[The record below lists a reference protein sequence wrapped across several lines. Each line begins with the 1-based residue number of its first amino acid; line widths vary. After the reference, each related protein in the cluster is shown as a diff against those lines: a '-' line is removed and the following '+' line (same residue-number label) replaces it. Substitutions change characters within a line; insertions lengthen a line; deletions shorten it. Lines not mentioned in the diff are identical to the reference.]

1 MAPGRCGCLNKV
13 ALRESVQTSYWTL
26 SGPGFTLR
34 FMATAHARQEG
45 RVSVTRVELSIGSL
59 DLFRFANYRHAFP
72 RHTHERFTVGLFG
85 PRNGSIT
92 TGGVSHSAEP
102 GSILA
107 IPPDQTH
114 SAEPLRS
121 SGWTYRTLY
130 PSARIMDLALADS
143 SAHPHPAFDRP
154 VISDSSLARRI
165 GELHTRLESGPPS
178 LRVEETL
185 IEVLRSLVDRHA
197 TRRSSVAATV
207 PAYAVVQARSYI
219 DAHFGTPIKLSDLSA
234 VCGISAF
241 HLIRSFRAS
250 TGMPPH
256 AYLTQVRANR
266 AREMLVRGEQLSAV
280 AYACGFADQSHLTRV
295 FKKIFGIT
303 PGAYV
308 DSPCL

>member
-1 MAPGRCGCLNKV
+1 
-13 ALRESVQTSYWTL
+13 
-26 SGPGFTLR
+26 
-34 FMATAHARQEG
+34 MATRHTRREG
-45 RVSVTRVELSIGSL
+45 RVAVTRVELSIGSL
-59 DLFRFANYRHAFP
+59 DLFRFTNYRHAFP
-72 RHTHERFTVGLFG
+72 RHTHERFTVGVFG

-92 TGGVSHSAEP
+92 TTSGCHTAEP

-107 IPPDQTH
+107 IPPDQAH

-130 PSARIMDLALADS
+130 PSTGIMDLALADS
-143 SAHPHPAFDRP
+143 SAHPRPAFDSP
-154 VISDSSLARRI
+154 VIADSSLARRL

-185 IEVLRSLVDRHA
+185 LELLRSLVDRHA
-197 TRRSSVAATV
+197 TRRSPVATTV

-219 DAHFGTPIKLSDLSA
+219 EAHFGSPIKLADLSS

-250 TGMPPH
+250 VGMPPH

-266 AREMLVRGEQLSAV
+266 AREMLVRGEQLSTV
-280 AYACGFADQSHLTRV
+280 AYSCGFADQSHLTRT

-308 DSPCL
+308 HAPSL

>member
-1 MAPGRCGCLNKV
+1 MG
-13 ALRESVQTSYWTL
+13 
-26 SGPGFTLR
+26 
-34 FMATAHARQEG
+34 TANARHEG

-72 RHTHERFTVGLFG
+72 RHTHERFTVGVFG
-85 PRNGSIT
+85 PRNGSIRT
-92 TGGVSHSAEP
+92 SSGSHSAEP
-102 GSILA
+102 GSVLA
-107 IPPDQTH
+107 IPPDQAH
-114 SAEPLRS
+114 SAEPLRH

-143 SAHPHPAFDRP
+143 SAHPRAAFDRP
-154 VISDSSLARRI
+154 VIVDSSLARRL
-165 GELHTRLESGPPS
+165 GALHTRLESGPPS

-185 IEVLRSLVDRHA
+185 LEVLRSLVDRHA
-197 TRRSSVAATV
+197 TRRSPAATSV

-219 DAHFGTPIKLSDLSA
+219 DAHFGLPIKLSDLSA
-234 VCGISAF
+234 VCGLSAF

-250 TGMPPH
+250 VGMPPH

-280 AYACGFADQSHLTRV
+280 AYSCGFADQSHLTRT

-308 DSPCL
+308 DSPSL